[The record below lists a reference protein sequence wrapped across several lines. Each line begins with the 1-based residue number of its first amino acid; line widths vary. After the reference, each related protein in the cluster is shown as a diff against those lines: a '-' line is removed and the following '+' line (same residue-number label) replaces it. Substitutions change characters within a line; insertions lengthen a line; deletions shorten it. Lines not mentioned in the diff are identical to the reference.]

1 MTQDYRLIWIREKV
15 LTFLNEDNPEL
26 FNEMLLRDGGK
37 VEDNLASFMN
47 DEIFGP
53 QDLHK
58 RICYFYKTYYDKIV
72 EEEIVVAEEVV
83 PENLENASR
92 PDTPKK
98 KSMIKEDIVK
108 KKKPKKTKKEKKK
121 KSFRT
126 SPSVDHQRD
135 AEEEKFKETG
145 KEDNALASENLPPQP
160 SDALES
166 GQPVDA
172 DEKKEKISN
181 QKLKK
186 KGKKRDKTVVKSA
199 SISPVTAVEKSKLPE
214 PEKMYVYVN
223 KTVEKVVKATRIQAH
238 FGHLEGEA
246 TPQNHLFVYF
256 LRQRDQSVSNFDSYS
271 SACSIMPTLY
281 IVGSMKGQHLLNATK
296 LVRNVFIPLVEK
308 QFREPELIMAALQPG
323 RRKSQPAEEEEEKDE
338 SNEQTGS
345 GNAAAINAH
354 FLRPSDYRRLS
365 VNVKKLEEDEII
377 RSVFLKEPES
387 KKSLS
392 DILSVKTDD
401 KKRTAAK
408 REDLVQEKMSTK
420 TDLIED
426 LEMLSQN
433 ISWTEE
439 HLKEVV
445 LLELPDIDW
454 KNKTK
459 EDLKSDPSAVAAMEK
474 AALTWEKLI
483 SRTMNTYLSKKPEG
497 TTPISEYNFWHD
509 REAGLSLL
517 VEQVKSKPVENVI
530 SVLNLAESKTVAGF
544 DVAETELLKNYTEA
558 RDNVKFL
565 LTILRH
571 LKTITH
577 SHSYRAIQSALTG
590 LIDGLHM
597 IWILSRYYNSD
608 RIMID
613 FMRRISVCLCQKV
626 STVLKPD
633 TLFKNPLKIVLM
645 KTKEAGNMLKQWKL
659 CYLETRMKI
668 EVIGKGQ
675 RWEFDQKKLFFDSE
689 YIASVCEDLYD
700 VALVIQQFKKIF
712 GPKLKSIISDPGQID
727 AVIKRVEN
735 LLLSIETTDFDI
747 YKPACKENWEAI
759 VESFY
764 TEVKQLEKEAKI
776 FIDESFKILR
786 CSEEA
791 LEMLLKFKHIK
802 TRSCIQEQLM
812 TKFDVVMQQFS
823 KEISTVEY
831 LFNRGKKKPP
841 IFRYL
846 PPESGAIFWERQLFV
861 RLKKPILLY
870 QKIKELENSELKEKA
885 FGEYL
890 KLAKQMKAF
899 EESRFET
906 WCANSLPICGTA
918 LKRSVLKLDHHKR
931 NLDLPKKD
939 VKKKNQMTITRHG
952 NDKKYQDGAL
962 STISGSSHGTISQKS
977 QAMSQQTI
985 ASTKMS
991 VSRIIYD
998 APGSGGMTGKVW
1010 SKRKSSL
1017 ALPPIHTPSLSS
1029 TVAKKFTPQ
1038 MTWGEFVNDNILA
1051 ELHLRFQVN
1060 FLDQIFEI
1068 IAEAELMEYLGFQ
1081 IPSLIKSVAI
1091 QKDRIQWD
1099 LLAVRKMVNDYN
1111 EAVDGLSVQEL
1122 QFTKE
1127 ILKDVERHIQPG
1139 LTRFNWNSLGIQEYV
1154 RGCERILKNLTTT
1167 AKQIIRIEKEI
1178 ESKISQLEKFNLFRI
1193 SKPNEDAR
1201 RYECKEFFSEMEEN
1215 RGKSIN
1221 QMLSTYKGVG
1231 PILMKLESLVHHT
1244 SSGASP
1250 FMSLFY
1256 TFWERKIFT
1265 NLLDVILRNLVE
1277 FDKALNAKEAMFEI
1291 AVVLAVPDVI
1301 IRPSPPEVHNI
1312 IIHSVKDLMG
1322 RLKLFPRWMDGT
1334 CVVCE
1339 PQKQTDSDEYYL
1351 FSFFED
1357 IVQIQMVNDL
1367 ITKIQDTVLRI
1378 VSDCVRRL
1386 VRWRKYRNLWVYDK
1400 NSTCDKFSSKNP
1412 ILSDYDEKFS
1422 FYAQVSSELAEL
1434 VPYEDVCCVRLNLQ
1448 PIIESVQNHCEGWK
1462 EALGN
1467 RLAENTRQAM
1477 DQFQKFMIELKEN
1490 LNQKITS
1497 LESFKL
1503 TLQTVTIIQ
1512 KSTVTAE
1519 IQYKEF
1525 QERYH
1530 VLRLHQIEIPEEDIQ
1545 MSMDL
1550 EEQWKQ
1556 LYISA
1561 LYRAQTFQA
1570 TKERFSILTQDQ
1582 IKDFLY
1588 LLNEFVTKFTEE
1600 GPGTF
1605 HQDLDQGVL
1614 VTQEYEKLFAE
1625 FEERKQ
1631 ELTLAETLF
1640 DLPAGD
1646 YNSFIKAKL
1655 EFEGLKTIY
1664 NVYSDQKT
1672 AREIWAKTLWVNLNP
1687 NTLVDGMENFMRDF
1701 KRLKKNL
1708 RQSPVGVA
1716 VEQKMK
1722 EFKNTIPMMVELK
1735 NEALRERHWKQL
1747 MDKTGQVFDMAP
1759 DRFTL
1764 ENMFSMEI
1772 HKYTDIVEE
1781 IIAAAV
1787 RELSIEKGVKEIQ
1800 ETWNHMIFT
1809 TIPHFK
1815 GTEDRGFVLGSVE
1828 EITQVLEDNAMSL
1841 QSMAASQ
1848 FIGPFLSVVQKL
1860 EKSLAIIAEVIEA
1873 WMQTQRK
1880 WMYLEGIFVG
1890 GDIRFQLP
1898 DEARKFDDIDKS
1910 FRRIMLDV
1918 YKRPN
1923 VRECC
1928 EVSGRLAELIGLGSG
1943 LEKCQKSLND
1953 YLDSKRNTFP
1963 RFFFLSDD
1971 ELLSILGSTEAT
1983 CIQEHMVKIFDN
1995 IGALK
2000 FGSQAP
2006 DKTLALAM
2014 ISCEREI
2021 MDFRNAVFTEGRIED
2036 WMNDVLTEMR
2046 KSNRY
2051 ITKKSIFDYGKTRK
2065 ARTEWMLSYQG
2076 MVCLAAN
2083 QVWWTAEV
2091 ENVFVKIS
2099 EGQHRAMK
2107 KYLEKLNGQLD
2118 ELVVRVRGD
2127 LSKNDRKKFNTVLII
2142 DVHAR
2147 DIIEDFVRDN
2157 ITDSQEFEWESQL
2170 RFYWIKDVDNMMI
2183 KQCTG
2188 VFEYGYEYMGLNGR
2202 LVITPLTDRIYLTIT
2217 QALSMQL
2224 GGAPAGPAGT
2234 GKTETTK
2241 DLAKAMGLLCMV
2253 TNCGE
2258 GMDYKA
2264 FGKIL
2269 NGLCQCGAWGCF
2281 DEFNRIDISVLSV
2294 ISTQLQTIR
2303 NALLLRLKRF
2313 NFENQ
2318 EICLDLKVGIFVTMN
2333 PGYAGRTELPESV
2346 KALFRPVVCIVP
2358 DLEMICLIMLF
2369 SEGFLQAKVL
2379 AKKMTVLYKLAQE
2392 QLSKQ
2397 SHYDFGLRA
2406 LKSVLVMAGELK
2418 RGAQD
2423 LPENVVLMRALR
2435 DMNLPK
2441 FVFDDVPLFLG
2452 LIGDLFPGLDCP
2464 RVGYPD
2470 FNAAVERSLREGNY
2484 EILPDQVD
2492 KVVQMYE
2499 TMMTRHSTMIVGPT
2513 GGGKTVVIHTLQ
2525 KAQTSLGLPTKLY
2538 ILNPKACSVIEL
2550 YGVLDPA
2557 TRDWTD
2563 GLFSCIF
2570 RDLNKP
2576 IDYPE
2581 RRYIL
2586 FDGDVDALWIE
2597 NMNSVMDDN
2606 KLLTLANGE
2615 RIRLLPHCAL
2625 LFEVGDLAYAS
2636 PATVSRAGM
2645 VYVDPK
2651 NLGYLPYWNKWV
2663 NMRKGTEEHKEK
2675 LQEIFQKI
2683 GVSALRYVV
2692 DGYIGLQAVNRLKLI
2707 IHQTSLN
2714 MVVQL
2719 CNMLDALIPA
2729 QADETKEWSEDV
2741 VEAVFIISTY
2751 CSVGAAVVVEN
2762 RPEFDEFMK
2771 KCCGM
2776 VLMEDSEQKKAS
2788 LRMIPTGF
2796 PTLYHYFVD
2805 VSAEEWVAW
2814 KWMVPSYLH
2823 DPSKTFSE
2831 ILVPTIDTCRTDWLL
2846 QLMSGVGRPA
2856 VLVGETGT
2864 SKTAIVQDFL
2874 RKLSPEHY
2882 LQLNVNFSSRTT
2894 SLDVQRN
2901 IESAVEKRTKDI
2913 YGPPIGK
2920 KLIVF
2925 IDDLN
2930 MPQVD
2935 EYGTQQPIALLK
2947 LFFERGG
2954 LYDRGKE
2961 LNWKFIKDTCFL
2973 AAMGKAGGGRNE
2985 VDPRFIS
2992 MFSVFNLTFPSD
3004 DTVLYIY
3011 TSILGGHFLS
3021 LSEEIQLTAPIL
3033 VTMTLNLYKSLIIEF
3048 PPTPSKFHYIFN
3060 LRDLSR
3066 IVAGMCQ
3073 VENIFFQTRSHIV
3086 RVWRNEF
3093 YRVICDR
3100 LVNSTDQELMRGK
3113 VQNEIER
3120 QFEEFPEVLEAAMR
3134 DPLLFGDYRNAC
3146 GGADEIR
3153 LYEDLLDYEAVYFLF
3168 QEILDEYCE
3177 RYEKVNLV
3185 LFDDAL
3191 EHLTRI
3197 HRVLRMNK
3205 GHMMIVGVGGSGKQ
3219 SLTRLSAF
3227 AAGCGVYEI
3236 SLSRGY
3242 NENSFKEDM
3251 KKLYNQIGVERKPT
3265 VFLFTASQIAE
3276 EGFLEMINN
3285 MLAVGMIPA
3294 LFTDEEKDGVITAV
3308 RNHAKED
3315 GYGVAKEEVW
3325 TYFKKK
3331 CCDNLHVVLSMSPAG
3346 DALRTRC
3353 RNFPGLVNNTT
3364 IDWVFAWPDQALYAV
3379 AKVFLAEN
3387 PKVPEEHRDSVISHV
3402 VLVHSSVGR
3411 YTIDFLNQLKRKN
3424 YVTPKHYLDFISTY
3438 LDLLEQ
3444 KNQFIIAQCERLE
3457 GGMLKIAEASVQLA
3471 ELNAKLEVQQVAVA
3485 KKTAACEELLAEI
3498 SGATDVANEK
3508 KSDVTMKKLEIEEQ
3522 EKVIVVEKAEA
3533 QEILDAALPA
3543 LEIARAAL
3551 SDLDKSDI
3559 TEIRSFAT
3567 PPQAVQT
3574 VCECVLILM
3583 GVKEISWKSAK
3594 GVMADPNFLLR
3605 LKEMNCDLITQNQ
3618 QKTCKAHAKGL
3629 PPDLKA
3635 ISKAGH
3641 GLMMFVEAVLG
3652 YCAVFRE
3659 VKPKKEK
3666 VEQLEIDYEK
3676 SQKFLRKLMTEINK
3690 IEEQLDVLNERYMK
3704 AMGERQVLQEETDL
3718 MMKRLIAADKLI
3730 SGLSSENTRWAK
3742 ELDNLHLEKEEL
3754 VGNCLLS
3761 ASFLSYAG
3769 PFSYEFRRNMVYEEW
3784 KNSLLEKEIPLTT
3797 SYRLETALTDD
3808 VEISKW
3814 NSEGLPPDEL
3824 SIQNGILTVRGSRFP
3839 VCIDPQQQALNWIKK
3854 KEEKHLKISSFNDYD
3869 FLKQLEM
3876 AIKYGFP
3883 FLFQDID
3890 DYVDPVIES
3899 VLEKNWKTGS
3909 GRTYVILGDKE
3920 VDLDPKFR
3928 LYLTTKLANP
3938 TFNPSVY
3945 AKAVVINY
3953 AVTTFGLEDQL
3964 LSVVVRNERPDLEEQ
3979 RENLIEETFLN
3990 KNLLK
3995 SLEDSLLRE
4004 LSTSTGNM
4012 LDNVELVTTLENTKS
4027 KASEV
4032 FLKLQLAEST
4042 SLDIDK
4048 LRNGYRSAAKRGAI
4062 LFFLLSNMATV
4073 NSMYQY
4079 SLSSYLEVFAYSLR
4093 KALPDAMLSR
4103 RLKNI
4108 IRTLTK
4114 NVYDYGCTGIFEKHK
4129 LLFSFQMTI
4138 KLELSEGR
4146 LNQSELDFFIKGN
4159 VALEKSSRLNPTKWL
4174 SPQGW
4179 EDILRLSSEFPD
4191 KFSSLPDEIENSPA
4205 IWKEWYDLDTPE
4217 SIAYPFG
4224 YAKKL
4229 APFERLMFVRCFR
4242 VDRVYRSVVDFITVI
4257 MGEEYVTPPVIS
4269 LDGIFEQSSPHMPV
4283 VFILSP
4289 GSDPTSELMKLAD
4302 RCGMG
4307 GGKFRYLSLGQGQ
4320 ESAALSLLDI
4330 AVNRGQWLML
4340 QNCHLLIPFIR
4351 VLEKT
4356 LERVAKPHPDFRLWL
4371 TTDDTPSFPVGILQ
4385 RSLKVVTEP
4394 PNGLKLNLRNTY
4406 FKIRANA
4413 LDTCPHPF
4421 FKSLVYVLGFFHA
4434 VVQERRKYDKIGWNI
4449 NYDFNESDFSVCMQ
4463 ILDTYLTKMYDAKDS
4478 RVPWSS
4484 LKYLIGEVMYG
4495 GRVIDNFDRR
4505 IVKTYMNE
4513 YMGDFLFDT
4522 FQPFYFYR
4530 DKAVSY
4536 KIPLDGEK
4544 EDYINFIDSLPLV
4557 NNPDVFGLHP
4567 NAEIGYYTNAAKD
4580 MWMYLIELQP
4590 QTGPVG
4596 SGISREEF
4604 IDNVCKDIISK
4615 ISPTYDIRKIKKQFE
4630 MSLTPTII
4638 VLLQE
4643 LERFN
4648 KLLVTMSSSL
4658 NQLRKALVGEIG
4670 MDAVLDNVATS
4681 LFNGQLPNA
4690 WRKLIPA
4697 TRKSLGSWMDHY
4709 LKRIA
4714 QYTAW
4719 SLQGDPVVI
4728 WLSGLH
4734 IPESYLTA
4742 LVQMACRKN
4751 GWPLDRSTL
4760 YTAVTKYK
4768 NHEEVEDRP
4777 EQGCYIEGLYLEGAR
4792 WDMETRALQRSWPKV
4807 LVEELPVLRVIPI
4820 ERHRLK
4826 LQNTLRTP
4834 VYTTSLRRNAMG
4846 IGLVFEADLTT
4857 YEHSSHWILQGVCLI
4872 LNTD

>member
-1 MTQDYRLIWIREKV
+1 MTQDYRLLWIRDKV
-15 LTFLNEDNPEL
+15 LTFLNEDDPEV
-26 FNEMLLRDGGK
+26 FNDLLVRDGGK

-58 RICYFYKTYYDKIV
+58 RICFFYKTYYEKII
-72 EEEIVVAEEVV
+72 EEEVLVAEEVV
-83 PENLENASR
+83 PEGIPEGASR
-92 PDTPKK
+92 PATPKK
-98 KSMIKEDIVK
+98 KS
-108 KKKPKKTKKEKKK
+108 PTKNDSAEK
-121 KSFRT
+121 R
-126 SPSVDHQRD
+126 
-135 AEEEKFKETG
+135 G
-145 KEDNALASENLPPQP
+145 
-160 SDALES
+160 
-166 GQPVDA
+166 
-172 DEKKEKISN
+172 
-181 QKLKK
+181 K
-186 KGKKRDKTVVKSA
+186 KGKTPSPTGSEKHPYGLEDDTEQNQSSVTVDVSESLDGESSKAPGSKGKSKNNGKMPKFG
-199 SISPVTAVEKSKLPE
+199 SHSPVTAVEKSKQAE
-214 PEKMYVYVN
+214 VEKTYVYVN
-223 KTVEKVVKATRIQAH
+223 KLVEKVVKATRIEVH

-246 TPQNHLFVYF
+246 TPRNNTFVYF
-256 LRQRDQSVSNFDSYS
+256 LRQRDQSVSNFDSFH
-271 SACSIMPTLY
+271 SACSILPTIF
-281 IVGSMKGQHLLNATK
+281 IVGSMRGQHLLNATR
-296 LVRNVFIPLVEK
+296 LVKNVFIPLVEK
-308 QFREPELIMAALQPG
+308 QFREPELIMAALKPG
-323 RRKSQPAEEEEEKDE
+323 RRKSQPVEEEEEKEDG
-338 SNEQTGS
+338 NEHTGS
-345 GNAAAINAH
+345 GGGPALNAH

-365 VNVKKLEEDEII
+365 VNVKKLEEDEMI
-377 RSVFLKEPES
+377 RSVFLKSPSE
-387 KKSLS
+387 
-392 DILSVKTDD
+392 ILPVKTTDE
-401 KKRTAAK
+401 KKKTPLK
-408 REDLVQEKMSTK
+408 KEELVQEKMSTK
-420 TDLIED
+420 TDLIDD
-426 LEMLSQN
+426 LDMLSQI

-445 LLELPDIDW
+445 LLELPDIEWDQ
-454 KNKTK
+454 KTK
-459 EDLKSDPSAVAAMEK
+459 EELREDPASLAAMEE

-483 SRTMNTYLSKKPEG
+483 SQTMNLYLSKRPEG
-497 TTPISEYNFWHD
+497 TSPISEYDFWHD

-517 VEQVKSKPVENVI
+517 VEQIKAKPVENVI
-530 SVLNLAESKTVAGF
+530 AVLNMANSKNVVGL
-544 DVAETELLKNYTEA
+544 DLAETELLKYYTEA

-571 LKTITH
+571 LKSVTH
-577 SHSYRAIQSALTG
+577 SYSYKNIQATLPG

-608 RIMID
+608 EIMVS
-613 FMRRISVCLCQKV
+613 FMRRISVSLCQKV
-626 STVLKPD
+626 SAVLKPD
-633 TLFKNPLKIVLM
+633 TLFKSPLKGVLA
-645 KTKEAGNMLKQWKL
+645 KTKEAGSMLRQWKK
-659 CYLETRMKI
+659 CYLDTRMKI
-668 EVIGKGQ
+668 ETLGKGQ
-675 RWEFDQKKLFFDSE
+675 RWEFDQKKLFSESE
-689 YIASVCEDLYD
+689 YIASVCEDLYN

-747 YKPACKENWEAI
+747 YKPACKDNWDAI

-764 TEVKQLEKEAKI
+764 KEVKQLEKEAKI

-786 CSEEA
+786 SSEEA

-802 TRSCIQEQLM
+802 TRSSIQEQLM

-831 LFNRGKKKPP
+831 MFNRGKKKPP
-841 IFRYL
+841 VLRYL
-846 PPESGAIFWERQLFV
+846 PPESGAIFWERQLFI

-870 QKIKELENSELKEKA
+870 QKIKELENSELKERA
-885 FGEYL
+885 FDEYI
-890 KLAKQMKAF
+890 KLARQMKAF
-899 EESRFET
+899 EDSRFDL
-906 WCANSLPICGTA
+906 WCCNALPICGMA
-918 LKRSVLKLDHHKR
+918 LKRSVLKLDIHKR
-931 NLDLPKKD
+931 SLEQPKKD
-939 VKKKNQMTITRHG
+939 VKKRNQMTITKHFNEQR
-952 NDKKYQDGAL
+952 KYQDGTL
-962 STISGSSHGTISQKS
+962 SIRSTSSHGTISQKS
-977 QAMSQQTI
+977 MATSQQTL
-985 ASTKMS
+985 ASSKMS
-991 VSRIIYD
+991 ASRTVLQGITGSSGL
-998 APGSGGMTGKVW
+998 AGKGSG
-1010 SKRKSSL
+1010 KRKSSL
-1017 ALPPIHTPSLSS
+1017 ILPPINTTSVSS
-1029 TVAKKFTPQ
+1029 TVVRKFTPQ

-1051 ELHLRFQVN
+1051 EIHMRFQVN
-1060 FLDQIFEI
+1060 FLDQVFDI

-1081 IPSLIKSVAI
+1081 IPSSIKSVAI
-1091 QKDRIQWD
+1091 QKDRLQWD
-1099 LLAVRKMVNDYN
+1099 LLAVRKMVSDYN
-1111 EAVDGLSVQEL
+1111 EALDGLSIPEL

-1139 LTRFNWNSLGIQEYV
+1139 LTRFNWNSLGIQEYI
-1154 RGCERILKNLTTT
+1154 RGCERVLKSLTTT
-1167 AKQIIRIEKEI
+1167 AKQMSRIEKEI
-1178 ESKISQLEKFNLFRI
+1178 EWKISQLEKYNLFGTK
-1193 SKPNEDAR
+1193 KPKEESR

-1215 RGKSIN
+1215 RLRLVS
-1221 QMLSTYKGVG
+1221 QMIRVYKGVG

-1244 SSGASP
+1244 SSGTSP
-1250 FMSLFY
+1250 FMTLFY
-1256 TFWERKIFT
+1256 TYWERKVFVT
-1265 NLLDVILRNLVE
+1265 LLDMTVRNLLD

-1312 IIHSVKDLMG
+1312 IIHSVKDFIEK
-1322 RLKLFPRWMDGT
+1322 LKLFPRWMDGT
-1334 CVVCE
+1334 CVACE
-1339 PQKQTDSDEYYL
+1339 PQKQADSDEYYL

-1367 ITKIQDTVLRI
+1367 VTKIQDTVLRI

-1400 NSTCDKFSSKNP
+1400 NLTCDKFSSKNP
-1412 ILSDYDEKFS
+1412 VLADYDEKFS
-1422 FYAQVSSELAEL
+1422 FYAQVSAELTEL
-1434 VPYEDVCCVRLNLQ
+1434 VPYEDVCCVRLNLK
-1448 PIIESVQNHCEGWK
+1448 PIIESVQNHCTGWK
-1462 EALGN
+1462 EALGY
-1467 RLAENTRQAM
+1467 RLAENTRERM
-1477 DQFQKFMIELKEN
+1477 DGFQKFINELNES

-1497 LESFKL
+1497 LESFKS
-1503 TLQTVTIIQ
+1503 TLQTVTTIQ

-1530 VLRLHQIEIPEEDIQ
+1530 VLRLHKIDISDDDVK
-1545 MSMDL
+1545 MSADL
-1550 EEQWKQ
+1550 EEQWKK

-1570 TKERFSILTQDQ
+1570 TKERFALLTQDQ
-1582 IKDFLY
+1582 IEDFLRM
-1588 LLNEFVTKFTEE
+1588 LSEFVEKFATE
-1600 GPGTF
+1600 GPASF
-1605 HQDLDQGVL
+1605 SQDLDKGVL
-1614 VTQEYEKLFAE
+1614 VTEEYERLFAE
-1625 FEERKQ
+1625 FDERKK
-1631 ELTLAETLF
+1631 ELTLSETLF

-1646 YNSFIKAKL
+1646 YNSFIKAKV
-1655 EFEGLKTIY
+1655 EFDGVKMIY
-1664 NVYSDQKT
+1664 DVYRDQKT
-1672 AREIWAKTLWVNLNP
+1672 AQETWAKTLWVNLNP

-1701 KRLKKNL
+1701 KRLKKEL

-1722 EFKNTIPMMVELK
+1722 EFKNTIPLMVELK

-1747 MDKTGQVFDMAP
+1747 MEKTGQTFDMSP

-1764 ENMFSMEI
+1764 ENMFAMEI

-1781 IIAAAV
+1781 IISAAV

-1800 ETWNHMIFT
+1800 ETWKHMIFSAL
-1809 TIPHFK
+1809 PHFK
-1815 GTEDRGFVLGSVE
+1815 GTEDRGFALGPVD
-1828 EITQVLEDNAMSL
+1828 EIMQVLEDNAMNL

-1848 FIGPFLSVVQKL
+1848 FIGPFLGVVQKL
-1860 EKSLAIIAEVIEA
+1860 EKSLAVIAEVIDA
-1873 WMQTQRK
+1873 WIQTQRK

-1890 GDIRFQLP
+1890 GDIRHQLP

-1910 FRRIMLDV
+1910 FRRIMLEV

-1923 VRECC
+1923 VRESC
-1928 EVSGRLAELIGLGSG
+1928 EVPGRLAELIGLGLG

-1953 YLDSKRNTFP
+1953 YLDSKRNAFP

-1971 ELLSILGSTEAT
+1971 ELLSILGSTEPT

-1995 IGALK
+1995 IGALR
-2000 FGSQAP
+2000 FGSQSP
-2006 DKTLALAM
+2006 DRVVALAM
-2014 ISCEREI
+2014 ISCEREV
-2021 MDFRNAVFTEGRIED
+2021 MEFRNVVVTEGRIEE
-2036 WMNDVLTEMR
+2036 WMNDILAEMR

-2051 ITKKSIFDYGKTRK
+2051 ITKKSIFDYGKTRR
-2065 ARTEWMLSYQG
+2065 ARPEWMLSYQG

-2099 EGQHRAMK
+2099 EGHHRSMK
-2107 KYLEKLNGQLD
+2107 KYLEQLNAQLD

-2170 RFYWIKDVDNMMI
+2170 RFYWMKDGDNLMV

-2303 NALLLRLKRF
+2303 NALLLKLKRF
-2313 NFENQ
+2313 NFESQ
-2318 EICLDLKVGIFVTMN
+2318 EISLDLKVGIFITMN

-2418 RGAQD
+2418 RGSQE

-2452 LIGDLFPGLDCP
+2452 LIADLFPGLDCP

-2470 FNAAVERSLREGNY
+2470 FNAAVERSLREGRY
-2484 EILPDQVD
+2484 EILPDQMD

-2525 KAQTSLGLPTKLY
+2525 KAQTSLGLPTKLF

-2563 GLFSCIF
+2563 GLLSCIF
-2570 RDLNKP
+2570 REINKP
-2576 IDYPE
+2576 IDIPE

-2625 LFEVGDLAYAS
+2625 LFEVGDLAFAS

-2663 NMRKGTEEHKEK
+2663 NTRKGTEEHKEK
-2675 LQEIFQKI
+2675 LQEVFQKLAVPCI
-2683 GVSALRYVV
+2683 RYVV
-2692 DGYIGLQAVNRLKLI
+2692 DGYIGLQAVKPLKLI

-2719 CNMLDALIPA
+2719 CNMLDSLIPG
-2729 QADETKEWSEDV
+2729 QVDETKEWSNDV
-2741 VEAVFIISTY
+2741 TEAIFIVSVY
-2751 CSVGAAVVVEN
+2751 CSIGASIVIEN
-2762 RPEFDEFMK
+2762 QSEFDELAK

-2776 VLMEDSEQKKAS
+2776 VLMEDSENKKATI
-2788 LRMIPTGF
+2788 RMIPTGF
-2796 PTLYHYFVD
+2796 PTLYHYFV
-2805 VSAEEWVAW
+2805 SISTQEWIAW
-2814 KWMVPSYLH
+2814 KWVVPRYVH
-2823 DPSKTFSE
+2823 DPMKSFSE

-2846 QLMSGVGRPA
+2846 ELMNSIGRPV

-2874 RKLSPEHY
+2874 RRLSPEHF

-2894 SLDVQRN
+2894 SMDVQRN
-2901 IESAVEKRTKDI
+2901 IESSVEKRTKDI

-2935 EYGTQQPIALLK
+2935 DYGTQQPIALLK

-2961 LNWKFIKDTCFL
+2961 LNWKQIKDTCFL

-2992 MFSVFNLTFPSD
+2992 MFSVYNLTFPSD
-3004 DTVLYIY
+3004 ETVVHIY
-3011 TSILGGHFLS
+3011 RSILGGHAQTLA
-3021 LSEEIQLTAPIL
+3021 EEIQLTVPTL
-3033 VTMTLNLYKSLIIEF
+3033 VIMTLNLYKNIVVEL

-3066 IVAGMCQ
+3066 IMAGVCQ
-3073 VENIFFQTRSHIV
+3073 VEKTFFQTRIHIV

-3093 YRVICDR
+3093 SRVICDR
-3100 LVNSTDQELMRGK
+3100 LINSTDQELMRNK
-3113 VQNEIER
+3113 VQSQIEYY
-3120 QFEEFPEVLEAAMR
+3120 FEEFPEVLEAAMR
-3134 DPLLFGDYRNAC
+3134 EPLLFGDYRNAC
-3146 GGADEIR
+3146 AGGDEVR
-3153 LYEDLLDYEAVYFLF
+3153 LYEDLLDYDAVYFLF
-3168 QEILDEYCE
+3168 QEILDEFCE
-3177 RYEKVNLV
+3177 RYGKVNLV

-3205 GHMMIVGVGGSGKQ
+3205 GHMMVVGVGGSGKQ
-3219 SLTRLSAF
+3219 SLTRLAAF
-3227 AAGCGVYEI
+3227 AAGCVVFEI

-3251 KKLYNQIGVERKPT
+3251 KKLYNQVGVDRKST

-3294 LFTDEEKDGVITAV
+3294 LFTDEEKDGIINGV
-3308 RNHAKED
+3308 RSHAKEA
-3315 GYGVAKEEVW
+3315 GYGVGKEEVW
-3325 TYFKKK
+3325 SYYKKK
-3331 CCDNLHVVLSMSPAG
+3331 CIENLHVVLSMSPAG
-3346 DALRTRC
+3346 DILRTRC

-3364 IDWVFAWPDQALYAV
+3364 IDWVFPWPAQALNAV

-3387 PKVPEEHRDSVISHV
+3387 PKIPEEHRESVIDHV
-3402 VLVHSSVGR
+3402 VYVHSCVGK
-3411 YTIDFLNQLKRKN
+3411 YTSDFLVQLRRKN
-3424 YVTPKHYLDFISTY
+3424 YVTPKQFLDFIAIY
-3438 LDLLEQ
+3438 LTLLEQ
-3444 KNQFIIAQCERLE
+3444 KNQFIIAQCERLG

-3471 ELNAKLEVQQVAVA
+3471 ELNAKLEVQQVATA
-3485 KKTAACEELLAEI
+3485 KKTAACEELLSEI
-3498 SGATDVANEK
+3498 SGATEAANEK
-3508 KSDVTMKKLEIEEQ
+3508 KNDVTTKKQEIEEQ
-3522 EKVIVVEKAEA
+3522 EKVIFFEKAEA

-3543 LEIARAAL
+3543 LETARAAL

-3567 PPQAVQT
+3567 PPQAVQV

-3594 GVMADPNFLLR
+3594 GVMADPGFLLR

-3618 QKTCKAHAKGL
+3618 QKACKAHAKGL
-3629 PPDLKA
+3629 PPDLRA
-3635 ISKAGH
+3635 VSKAGH

-3652 YCAVFRE
+3652 YCAVFKE

-3666 VEQLEIDYEK
+3666 VEQLEMDYEK
-3676 SQKFLRKLMTEINK
+3676 SQKFLKKLMNEITK
-3690 IEEQLDVLNERYMK
+3690 IEDQLDGLNEKYMK
-3704 AMGERQVLQEETDL
+3704 AMGERQILQEETDL

-3730 SGLSSENTRWAK
+3730 GGLSSENTRWAK
-3742 ELDNLHLEKEEL
+3742 ELDNLHLEKQQL
-3754 VGNCLLS
+3754 IGNCILS
-3761 ASFLSYAG
+3761 ASFLSYVG
-3769 PFSYEFRRNMVYEEW
+3769 PFSYEFRRTMIYEDW
-3784 KNSLLEKEIPLTT
+3784 KQSLIDKEIPLTM
-3797 SYRLETALTDD
+3797 SYRLEMALSDD

-3824 SIQNGILTVRGSRFP
+3824 SIQNGILTVRASRFP

-3854 KEEKHLKISSFNDYD
+3854 KEERHLKVSSFNDSD

-3883 FLFQDID
+3883 FLFEDID
-3890 DYVDPVIES
+3890 DYVDPVIDN
-3899 VLEKNWKTGS
+3899 VLEKNWKVAS
-3909 GRTYVILGDKE
+3909 GRTFVILGDKE
-3920 VDLDPKFR
+3920 VDVDPKFR
-3928 LYLTTKLANP
+3928 MYLTTKLANP
-3938 TFNPSVY
+3938 NLNPAVY

-3953 AVTTFGLEDQL
+3953 TVTTSGLEDQL

-3979 RENLIEETFLN
+3979 RESLIEETFLN

-4012 LDNVELVTTLENTKS
+4012 LDNVELVNTLENTKS
-4027 KASEV
+4027 KAGEV
-4032 FLKLQLAEST
+4032 FLKLQLAETTAS
-4042 SLDIDK
+4042 DIDR
-4048 LRNGYRSAAKRGAI
+4048 LRNGYRSVAKRGAI
-4062 LFFLLSNMATV
+4062 LFFLLSDMATV
-4073 NSMYQY
+4073 SPMYQY
-4079 SLSSYLEVFAYSLR
+4079 SLNSYLEVFAYSLR
-4093 KALPDAMLSR
+4093 KALPDTMLSR

-4129 LLFSFQMTI
+4129 LLFSFQMTM
-4138 KLELSEGR
+4138 KLELSESR
-4146 LNQSELDFFIKGN
+4146 VSQTQLNFFIKGN
-4159 VALEKSSRLNPTKWL
+4159 VALEKSSRVNPAKWL
-4174 SPQGW
+4174 PGQGW
-4179 EDILRLSSEFPD
+4179 EDILRLSAEFPD
-4191 KFSSLPDEIENSPA
+4191 KFSSLPSEIEESSQV
-4205 IWKEWYDLDTPE
+4205 WKEWYDLDAPE
-4217 SIAYPFG
+4217 GTSFPFG

-4229 APFERLMFVRCFR
+4229 APFERLMFIRCFR
-4242 VDRVYRSVVDFITVI
+4242 VDRVFRCVVDFITVI

-4269 LDGIFEQSSPHMPV
+4269 LDSIFEQSSPFMPV

-4320 ESAALSLLDI
+4320 EPAALSLLEI

-4351 VLEKT
+4351 ILEKT
-4356 LERVAKPHPDFRLWL
+4356 LEKITKPHPDFRLWL
-4371 TTDDTPSFPVGILQ
+4371 TTDATPSFPIGILQ

-4406 FKIRANA
+4406 FKVRTSA
-4413 LDTCPHPF
+4413 LDACPHPL
-4421 FKSLVYVLGFFHA
+4421 FKSLVYVLAFFHA

-4449 NYDFNESDFSVCMQ
+4449 NYDFNESDFNVCMQ
-4463 ILDTYLTKMYDAKDS
+4463 ILDTYLTKMFDAKES
-4478 RVPWSS
+4478 RVPWNS

-4513 YMGDFLFDT
+4513 YMGDFLFDA
-4522 FQPFYFYR
+4522 FQPFYFYK
-4530 DKAVSY
+4530 DKSVSY
-4536 KIPLDGEK
+4536 KIPNDGDK
-4544 EDYINFIDSLPLV
+4544 EEYIAFIDLLPLV

-4590 QTGPVG
+4590 QTGEIG
-4596 SGISREEF
+4596 GGISRDEF

-4615 ISPTYDIRKIKKQFE
+4615 IPPTYDIPKIRKQFE

-4643 LERFN
+4643 VERFN
-4648 KLLVTMSSSL
+4648 KLLVMMNRTL
-4658 NQLRKALVGEIG
+4658 TQLRKALAGEIG

-4681 LFNGQLPNA
+4681 LFNGQLPTA

-4709 LKRIA
+4709 QKRIS

-4719 SLQGDPVVI
+4719 SLQGDPVVM

-4768 NHEEVEDRP
+4768 NHDEVEDRP
-4777 EQGCYIEGLYLEGAR
+4777 DQGCYIEGLYLEGAR
-4792 WDMETRALQRSWPKV
+4792 WDTETGALQRSLPKV
-4807 LVEELPVLRVIPI
+4807 LVEELPVVKVIPI

-4846 IGLVFEADLTT
+4846 VGLVFEADLTT
-4857 YEHSSHWILQGVCLI
+4857 CEHSSHWVLQGVCLV